1 MNIINAFFK
10 LKIFIFMIFFHR
22 KLSKK
27 PTKTQ
32 TKLLILNL
40 KIKLI
45 LKNLIL
51 NQVKQTLESFF
62 LDLIIYQTDY
72 IQKYLYFLIKFFL
85 LFKQNYF
92 QVLLFQF
99 YFPLIHIKSFL
110 VTLFHLIFCILNLKQ
125 L

>member
-99 YFPLIHIKSFL
+99 YFPLIRIKSFL
-110 VTLFHLIFCILNLKQ
+110 VTLFHLIFCILNLK
-125 L
+125 LL